1 MVRRLLECT
10 GSDFEKMT
18 PQELK
23 ESIYLSEGRTI
34 MVQSF
39 NAFGLGL
46 VPGMT
51 SPELGAAFGGD
62 LILLNGF
69 SLDESSPMYG
79 VREAS
84 YMGEGRRLS
93 IRELK
98 KLVRRPIGVYLECPG
113 RPGESF
119 GIAFDEHTET
129 FLKGRLGTPENFEK
143 ACEQGA
149 DFIILG
155 GNPGIGATFDA
166 IIAATKVA
174 KETVGDRALIFA
186 GKWEG
191 VAERVLGDPLAPKPA
206 KDVIAALIDNGA
218 DVINFSAPGSRQ
230 GITVDM
236 IRELVEYTHSYKAGT
251 LAMTFIDASIEGADP
266 DTIRLIALKIKEA
279 GADIHTIGDAG
290 LSGCS
295 IPENILQ
302 LSITIKGKLK
312 TYYRMGASNR

>member
-1 MVRRLLECT
+1 MVKRLLECT
-10 GSDFEKMT
+10 GSDFERMT
-18 PQELK
+18 AQELK

-51 SPELGAAFGGD
+51 SPELGAALGGD

-84 YMGEGRRLS
+84 YLGEDRRLS
-93 IRELK
+93 IKALK
-98 KLVRRPIGVYLECPG
+98 QLVRRPVGVYLECPG

-119 GIAFDEHTET
+119 GIAYDERAET
-129 FLKGRLGTPENFEK
+129 FLKGRLATPETFEK

-174 KETVGDRALIFA
+174 KETVGDRMLIFA

-191 VAERVLGDPLAPKPA
+191 VAERVLGDPLAPRSA
-206 KDVIAALIDNGA
+206 KEVIAALIDNGA
-218 DVINFSAPGSRQ
+218 DVICFSAPGSRQ

-236 IRELVEYTHSYKAGT
+236 IRELVEYTHSYQRGT

-266 DTIRLIALKIKEA
+266 DTVRMIALKIKEA
-279 GADIHTIGDAG
+279 GADIHAIGDAG

-312 TYYRMGASNR
+312 TYFRMGATNR